1 MAKFAQGKY
10 TVLNPQKY
18 VGKGEPRYRSGW
30 EFAFFQFCD
39 QNANVLEW
47 ASEAIVIKYRHPMTG
62 KVSNYIPDVFMRY
75 RTKNNKVCTELIEI
89 KPKKQSVIE
98 GRMSEKQK
106 ITVGI
111 NMAKWEAARAWCKK
125 AGIVFRVVTEEQMFH
140 NGRAPSKKR

>member
-10 TVLNPQKY
+10 TVINPKKY

-39 QNANVLEW
+39 NNDNVLEW
-47 ASEAIVIKYRHPMTG
+47 ASEAIVIKYRHPFTG
-62 KVSNYIPDVFMRY
+62 KITNYVPDVFMRY

-106 ITVGI
+106 MVVAV
-111 NMAKWEAARAWCKK
+111 NYAKWEAAKAWCKN

-140 NGRAPSKKR
+140 NGGKKR